1 MVQLSLLSSIFIS
14 VYLQAKF
21 IHMPFSHLGLSPSL
35 LKALAEQK
43 YLQPYPIQE
52 QAIPAILN
60 KKDVLGIAQTGS
72 GKTAGYVL
80 PILMNLQGN
89 TSTKNRHVNVLV
101 LVPTRE
107 LAMQVREVFHVFGRD
122 LLQRVKSLAVF
133 GGVSI
138 NPQMMAL
145 QGVNVLVATPGR
157 LLELVESNAVHL
169 SNIDT
174 LVLDEADKMLNLGFK
189 EEMNRIFALLPK
201 KRQNLLFSATL
212 SEDVNNIQGILLRQ
226 PLVIKIEAEEN
237 NIDLISQLGYFV
249 SEEKKGPL
257 LRYLIKRNALKQ
269 VLIFAS
275 SVYKADNVADKLR
288 KNGID
293 ATAMHSKKSQ
303 EARTEA
309 LSRFKSGKLRVL
321 VATDLISRGIDI
333 KFLPCVINYELPR
346 SPKDY
351 VHRIGRTGRA
361 ESPGEAISFVTPED
375 QHHFKV
381 IQKKMGRWVTMIN
394 SEGLNL
400 QGY

>member
-1 MVQLSLLSSIFIS
+1 
-14 VYLQAKF
+14 
-21 IHMPFSHLGLSPSL
+21 MPFTSLGLSPSL
-35 LKALAEQK
+35 LKALADQN
-43 YLQPYPIQE
+43 YTQPYPIQQE
-52 QAIPAILN
+52 AIPAILN
-60 KKDVLGIAQTGS
+60 RKDVLGIAPTGS

-80 PILMNLQGN
+80 PILMNLQGKPV
-89 TSTKNRHVNVLV
+89 SKNRHINVLV

-107 LAMQVREVFHVFGRD
+107 LAVQVREVFQVFGSA
-122 LLQRVKSLAVF
+122 LPQRIKSLAVF

-145 QGVNVLVATPGR
+145 QGVNILVATPGR
-157 LLELVESNAVHL
+157 LLELVDSNAVHL

-189 EEMNRIFALLPK
+189 EEVSRILALLPK

-212 SEDVNNIQGILLRQ
+212 SDDVNNINQILLHN
-226 PLVIKIEAEEN
+226 PLVIKIESENN
-237 NIDLISQLGYFV
+237 NIDLIKQLAYFV
-249 SEEKKGPL
+249 TEEKKGPL
-257 LRYLIKRNALKQ
+257 LRYLIKHNDLKQ
-269 VLIFAS
+269 VLVFAS

-293 ATAMHSKKSQ
+293 AEAIHSKKSQ
-303 EARTEA
+303 GARTEV
-309 LSRFKSGKLRVL
+309 LNKFKSGKLHVL

-361 ESPGEAISFVTPED
+361 ESPGEAISFITPED
-375 QHHFKV
+375 QHHFKI
-381 IQKKMGRWVTMIN
+381 IQKKMGKWVTMID
-394 SEGLNL
+394 SKGMDLKI
-400 QGY
+400 